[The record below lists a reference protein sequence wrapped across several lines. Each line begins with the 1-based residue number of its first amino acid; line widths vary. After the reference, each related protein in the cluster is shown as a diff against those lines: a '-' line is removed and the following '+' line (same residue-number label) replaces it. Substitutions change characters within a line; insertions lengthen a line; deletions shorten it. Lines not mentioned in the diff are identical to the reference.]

1 MNRAYDRLHRPT
13 HILESP
19 YGDIEYTQR
28 GSGEAVLVIHGSGG
42 GYDQGEL
49 IAEAVLGNE
58 FSWITPS
65 RFGYLASTIPED
77 ATWDDQAHAYAHLLD
92 HLGIQRI
99 AVVAMSHG
107 GPSAL
112 LFAVLHPDRVSSLTL
127 ISCGVAASSATAQA
141 QANRKGDRL
150 AAIYRHDLAYWS
162 VSELFRRQFMTL
174 LGANDVTRL
183 NTAQR
188 ELVDRVIEYMNPA
201 SLRLAGVV
209 FDNRATL
216 PGERIAAI
224 TAPTLIIHAMDDTL
238 QLFDNAEFAASRIS
252 GAELVAFERGGHIVM
267 VTEESAIRARIRKH
281 ILNHLRTTPELR

>member
-1 MNRAYDRLHRPT
+1 
-13 HILESP
+13 
-19 YGDIEYTQR
+19 
-28 GSGEAVLVIHGSGG
+28 
-42 GYDQGEL
+42 
-49 IAEAVLGNE
+49 
-58 FSWITPS
+58 
-65 RFGYLASTIPED
+65 
-77 ATWDDQAHAYAHLLD
+77 
-92 HLGIQRI
+92 
-99 AVVAMSHG
+99 
-107 GPSAL
+107 L